1 VSSSEPR
8 QDGDSP
14 QRGYVRDLTT
24 GSIPRHL
31 VAFSLPMLAGNMLQV
46 AYSLVNAV
54 WVGRY
59 LGPDALAA
67 VTISQPVIF
76 ILIAVAGGLT
86 LATNILVA
94 QDAGAHAW
102 DRLQRVVQ
110 TSYVLITAISF
121 VLLALGLLNI
131 DHLLALMKAPPNIYA
146 ASASYLRIVL
156 WTLPFSFLI
165 FLIGSILR
173 GVGDSRTPMY
183 FQTVSVIINAILDPV
198 LIFGL
203 LGAPKLGLNGTAWAT
218 LISQG
223 IAVVALLIYVAA
235 ARPLVNPQ
243 WRRPRL
249 DVTTAGLLVFLGIP
263 TMVQQSVVSVSML
276 FIVRYVS
283 AFGSTAD
290 AAFGAALR
298 IDGVAFLP
306 ALTLGMAASTLAG
319 QNIGAGKLERISE
332 VFRWGTLL
340 SGGISLVIMAV
351 AMGVPWL
358 LLRAFTTDPEV
369 ITIGT
374 HYLRIVGLTYV
385 FYAIMFVSNGVING
399 AGHTLVTTAISVVAL
414 LLVRLP
420 LSGYLAH
427 VMHHVT
433 GVWYGMTLSVAVG
446 MVLSV
451 IYYSTGRWRQ
461 PISNI
466 SLTRWFPRPSGR

>member
-1 VSSSEPR
+1 
-8 QDGDSP
+8 
-14 QRGYVRDLTT
+14 
-24 GSIPRHL
+24 
-31 VAFSLPMLAGNMLQV
+31 MLAGNVLQV

-59 LGPDALAA
+59 LGDQALAA

-86 LATNILVA
+86 LAANILVA
-94 QDAGAHAW
+94 QDAGAHDW
-102 DRLQRVVQ
+102 KRLQRVVQ
-110 TSYVLITAISF
+110 TSYVLITVISF
-121 VLLALGLLNI
+121 VLLALGLFNI
-131 DHLLALMKAPPNIYA
+131 DHLLNLMQAPRDIYA

-183 FQTVSVIINAILDPV
+183 FQAVSVIINAILDPV

-203 LGAPKLGLNGTAWAT
+203 LGAPRLGLNGTAWAT

-223 IAVVALLIYVAA
+223 IAVVALLIYAAA
-235 ARPLVNPQ
+235 ARPLVNPN

-249 DVTTAGLLVFLGIP
+249 DVSTAGLLVFIGIP

-319 QNIGAGKLERISE
+319 QNIGACKLERVGE
-332 VFRWGTLL
+332 VFRWGGLL
-340 SGGISLVIMAV
+340 SGGISLAIMTM
-351 AMGVPWL
+351 AMGMPWL

-369 ITIGT
+369 IAIGT
-374 HYLRIVGLTYV
+374 HYLRVVSLTYV

-399 AGHTLVTTAISVVAL
+399 AGHTLVTTLISMVAL

-420 LSGYLAH
+420 LSGYLSH
-427 VMHHVT
+427 TMHSVT

-446 MVLSV
+446 MFLS
-451 IYYSTGRWRQ
+451 IAYYLSGLWRH
-461 PISNI
+461 PITNI
-466 SLTRWFPRPSGR
+466 SLARWFPWVNGR